1 MKDGFFLKKKEK
13 KKIYPDEEAPA
24 GSMLL
29 ALAKPSQSAAE
40 ARRKTQAPPVV
51 LSGLVQPQTSTL
63 HPVSSRQD
71 PRQQRPLSLLKKKS
85 LEVSTQAPPVVLPGL
100 VQPQTNTLH
109 SVSSRQDS
117 RQQRPLSLLKKK
129 SLKDSGPAFPELSDE
144 NFGYLWMGKKM
155 LGGRTLR
162 ETLEMMNKREIL
174 DTILQHLQPPP
185 QKTSKPGHNKNALYR
200 YYGLKLQDSRSIE
213 TVHQYLHLLLT
224 LPLKEET
231 DREEVIKEEPLA
243 SLSVLH
249 QAMET
254 IIRMTALR
262 PCMDTLLWSQLI
274 QKSIKKVFQLP
285 SLQFTKVKAGSPVPA
300 TQSQDYYQETIYTCL
315 NMITS
320 LLSEAPSLEMLQE
333 ILVHTNGWI
342 DSTKISERQRAV
354 KSTNV
359 LMKYVSE
366 HLDFDVSQD
375 FPLLGQLVALL
386 SLHLADNVK
395 EIGLQSAEA
404 LYHLHYIMIA
414 KMDFFIPGPSL
425 FYNDISE
432 VAKLLQRLPAVVP
445 PPLPRKSEPGAT
457 EGRLIPSDFHRIFIE
472 HNDQGP
478 VFERQLH

>member
-1 MKDGFFLKKKEK
+1 MRPFKAVAKDGFFLKKKEK

-231 DREEVIKEEPLA
+231 DRE
-243 SLSVLH
+243 
-249 QAMET
+249 
-254 IIRMTALR
+254 
-262 PCMDTLLWSQLI
+262 
-274 QKSIKKVFQLP
+274 
-285 SLQFTKVKAGSPVPA
+285 
-300 TQSQDYYQETIYTCL
+300 DYYQETIYTCL